1 MTIAKDSA
9 EQKTAHLNY
18 KILYHKSGYIR
29 LEIPSLRK
37 LAWSVFF
44 TRFRKTLPFTVPPA
58 IKDFHV
64 NPLKGSVVIT
74 YEPEKIDIL
83 DYIRKMA
90 ADPHVKTMMKG

>member
-1 MTIAKDSA
+1 MTVPKDSEEHKNA
-9 EQKTAHLNY
+9 ALDY

-37 LAWSVFF
+37 LAWSMFF
-44 TRFRKTLPFTVPPA
+44 TRFRKTLPFTLPPA

-83 DYIRKMA
+83 DYIREMA
-90 ADPHVKTMMKG
+90 ADSIVQTMMKG